1 MIVREEQMRKISKNP
16 NQKTIALWRRPSMVI
31 VPTKS
36 ILASVK
42 NLEAMIGKLRK
53 QQQQIIERA
62 DPSTCRLFLPLIEM
76 FVEGLQH
83 RPTRDELDRARGFSA
98 AIRTVI
104 AINKKSEKPVKTA
117 RK

>member
-1 MIVREEQMRKISKNP
+1 MRKISKNP
-16 NQKTIALWRRPSMVI
+16 NQKTIALGGRALTII
-31 VPTKS
+31 VPAKS

-104 AINKKSEKPVKTA
+104 AINKKSDKPVKSA